1 MNQHL
6 VKTISI
12 SLCAALI
19 LGGVGTA
26 AYALNNN
33 SKTQEDAPAAA
44 SPQRTQETTVGDE
57 TLSKDETVYVLA
69 NADGSVQK
77 IIVSDWLKNAL
88 GSAQLTDESQLTGIE
103 NVKGEETYSMGGGD
117 TKVWD
122 ASGNDIYYQGSIDK
136 ELPVDLTVSYQ
147 LDGKSISA
155 EDLAGQSGKVTIRFD
170 YDNKQTQTVQINGK
184 AETLYVPFA
193 MLTGILLD
201 NDTFTNVEV
210 SNGKL
215 VNDGDRTAVI
225 GIAFPGL
232 QSDLALDR
240 EKLEIPDYV
249 EITADAQNF
258 QLGMTVTVAT
268 TEIFGQMDVEQLDS
282 LDELNDSMDQM
293 TDAMDQLMD
302 GSSQLYDGLCTLLDK
317 SGELVSGIEQ
327 LAAGAQ
333 ALKDGAVSL
342 DDGAAQLQSGAA
354 ELASGLNT
362 LRASNDTLNTGAK
375 QVFET
380 LLSTANTQLASSG
393 LTLDTLT
400 VDNYAAVLTA
410 AIDSLDEE
418 HLYQQARAT
427 VTAAVEEQRPAIQE
441 QVTAAVQAQVAE
453 QVTAAVRDN
462 VAQQVIQAGANMSK
476 ETYDAAVAA
485 GQVDQATQAK
495 LTAAIDAQ
503 MASDTVQTTIQTQT
517 QAQMASDTVQAT
529 IQEQTDLQVEKAIT
543 EHMGDDEVQA
553 QLAAASA
560 GAQSLISLKEQLDS
574 YNTFYQGLAAYTNG
588 VATAAAGADALNAGA
603 SQLSDGAATLST
615 GAAQLY
621 AGLLQLQDGAP
632 ALVDGVTELRD
643 GSMQLSDG
651 LKQFNEEGIQKLADA
666 VDGGLGT
673 LSTRLQATV
682 DVAKNYQNFSGL
694 SDDMDGQVKFIY
706 RTASIESDEQ

>member
-1 MNQHL
+1 
-6 VKTISI
+6 
-12 SLCAALI
+12 
-19 LGGVGTA
+19 
-26 AYALNNN
+26 
-33 SKTQEDAPAAA
+33 
-44 SPQRTQETTVGDE
+44 
-57 TLSKDETVYVLA
+57 
-69 NADGSVQK
+69 
-77 IIVSDWLKNAL
+77 
-88 GSAQLTDESQLTGIE
+88 
-103 NVKGEETYSMGGGD
+103 
-117 TKVWD
+117 
-122 ASGNDIYYQGSIDK
+122 
-136 ELPVDLTVSYQ
+136 
-147 LDGKSISA
+147 
-155 EDLAGQSGKVTIRFD
+155 
-170 YDNKQTQTVQINGK
+170 
-184 AETLYVPFA
+184 
-193 MLTGILLD
+193 
-201 NDTFTNVEV
+201 
-210 SNGKL
+210 
-215 VNDGDRTAVI
+215 
-225 GIAFPGL
+225 
-232 QSDLALDR
+232 
-240 EKLEIPDYV
+240 
-249 EITADAQNF
+249 
-258 QLGMTVTVAT
+258 
-268 TEIFGQMDVEQLDS
+268 
-282 LDELNDSMDQM
+282 
-293 TDAMDQLMD
+293 
-302 GSSQLYDGLCTLLDK
+302 
-317 SGELVSGIEQ
+317 
-327 LAAGAQ
+327 
-333 ALKDGAVSL
+333 
-342 DDGAAQLQSGAA
+342 
-354 ELASGLNT
+354 
-362 LRASNDTLNTGAK
+362 
-375 QVFET
+375 
-380 LLSTANTQLASSG
+380 
-393 LTLDTLT
+393 
-400 VDNYAAVLTA
+400 
-410 AIDSLDEE
+410 
-418 HLYQQARAT
+418 
-427 VTAAVEEQRPAIQE
+427 VEEQRPAIQE

-476 ETYDAAVAA
+476 ETYGAAVAA

-517 QAQMASDTVQAT
+517 QAQMTSDTVQAT

-632 ALVDGVTELRD
+632 ALVDGVTQLRD